1 MSQAQ
6 NFSDGITRLNP
17 EGVVDASAFG
27 FSQAVVTQ
35 GRGHYI
41 HISGQF
47 AGDTEGN
54 LVGDTMEA
62 QMKQTFVNLKRVI
75 EASGG
80 KPENVI
86 YVRVLIVDH
95 EDRYLGPLMEEE
107 AKLFGNNLPASTLIP
122 VPRLA
127 LEGMLF
133 EIEATLFVPEE

>member
-17 EGVVDASAFG
+17 EGVVDASAYG
-27 FSQAVVTQ
+27 FSQAVVVK
-35 GRGHYI
+35 GPGHYI

-47 AGDTEGN
+47 AGDAEGN

-62 QMKQTFVNLKRVI
+62 QMKQTFLNLKRVI
-75 EASGG
+75 DASGG
-80 KPENVI
+80 KPEHVVF
-86 YVRVLIVDH
+86 VRVLIVDH
-95 EDRYLGPLMEEE
+95 EDRYLAPLMEEE
-107 AKLFGNNLPASTLIP
+107 ANLFGSNHPASTLIP

-133 EIEATLFVPEE
+133 EIEATLFVPDE